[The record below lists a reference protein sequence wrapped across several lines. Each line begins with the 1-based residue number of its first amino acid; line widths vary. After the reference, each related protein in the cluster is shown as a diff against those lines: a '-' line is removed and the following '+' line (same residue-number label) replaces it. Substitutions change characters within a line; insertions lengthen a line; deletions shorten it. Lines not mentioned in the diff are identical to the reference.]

1 MVQKH
6 YYCLYSLILASLFL
20 ISVTACIGH
29 QGTKEDTAN
38 IPTSDNMYEILDRDL
53 SAYRVYNN
61 GAKIEDLWESERDWY
76 LEKIC
81 ESLNIDFKV
90 LEYGEFF
97 RDGEI
102 IPTKFYIE
110 RKNIKMTFTGEIVTD
125 ESGNG
130 SVEYTSLEDTV
141 KINMYYWRT
150 RIRVNLI
157 ELLDQLDINY
167 TFDDAQ
173 KLIIIE

>member
-1 MVQKH
+1 
-6 YYCLYSLILASLFL
+6 
-20 ISVTACIGH
+20 
-29 QGTKEDTAN
+29 
-38 IPTSDNMYEILDRDL
+38 
-53 SAYRVYNN
+53 
-61 GAKIEDLWESERDWY
+61 LWESERDWY

>member
-1 MVQKH
+1 M
-6 YYCLYSLILASLFL
+6 
-20 ISVTACIGH
+20 
-29 QGTKEDTAN
+29 
-38 IPTSDNMYEILDRDL
+38 PTSDNIYEILDRDL
-53 SAYRVYNN
+53 SAYRVYYN

-81 ESLNIDFKV
+81 ESLNIDFQV
-90 LEYGEFF
+90 LEYEEFY

-110 RKNIKMTFTGEIVTD
+110 RKNTKMTFTGEIVTD

-157 ELLDQLDINY
+157 GLLNQLDINY